1 MPLER
6 ARPSLRQGLL
16 GASVIAVLAGYGV
29 MLLALAWLSDRDR
42 REAHRQLGDQ
52 IVAVVQRGGSL
63 ASEVAGG
70 ELRVWIETGGR
81 PPRPLV
87 APPPLA
93 PGPEAAIAADRQLL
107 LAVLRQPSQ
116 PRVAGPWTLQGHH
129 YLSSTVPV
137 NRAEAPAT
145 LLVLEDVSADLR
157 RQRRTSLLLLV
168 FAGISTL
175 VTSALLRPVLNAGLR
190 PLTALGERIETIEG
204 ESLEHHRLPLEPQP
218 QELARI
224 AQAFNDLLDRLA
236 GSWERQRAFVN
247 GVSHELRTPITLV
260 AGYAARLRRRGAHL
274 APEEREQLLLIEE
287 EAGRM
292 GRLVSDLLDIARSDA
307 GQLSL
312 RRELF
317 ALPQACRQVV
327 GRLAPMADG
336 RLQLGEGDIR
346 GGEWREGE
354 GDGLGADSGAGE
366 PVLVVGDRERFE
378 QCLVNL
384 LENALKYSPPARP
397 VLIRWNLAG
406 PLAQVH
412 VCDRGPGVPQADRER
427 LLQRFQR
434 GRQTGEIPGSGIG
447 LAVVQTLMQA
457 MGGSVTIGEAPG
469 GGADFC
475 LALPRASAAPAGI
488 REGPPATPPAGPAV
502 PS

>member
-1 MPLER
+1 MPLVR
-6 ARPSLRQGLL
+6 SRPSLRQGLL

-52 IVAVVQRGGSL
+52 IAAVVQRGGSL
-63 ASEVAGG
+63 APEVAGG
-70 ELRVWIETGGR
+70 ELRVWMEAGGR

-87 APPPLA
+87 APPPLE
-93 PGPEAAIAADRQLL
+93 PEAAIAADRQLL

-116 PRVAGPWTLQGHH
+116 PRVAGPWTLRGHH

-175 VTSALLRPVLNAGLR
+175 VTSALLRPVLNAGLK
-190 PLTALGERIETIEG
+190 PLAALGERMETIEG
-204 ESLEHHRLPLEPQP
+204 ESLEHHRLPMEPQP
-218 QELARI
+218 QELAGI

-236 GSWERQRAFVN
+236 ASWERQRAFVN

-260 AGYAARLRRRGAHL
+260 GGYAARLRRRGAHL
-274 APEEREQLLLIEE
+274 APQEREQLLLIEE

-327 GRLAPMADG
+327 GRLAPMAEG
-336 RLQLGEGDIR
+336 RLQLAVGEE
-346 GGEWREGE
+346 GGN
-354 GDGLGADSGAGE
+354 GDGDPAL
-366 PVLVVGDRERFE
+366 VLGDRERFE
-378 QCLVNL
+378 QCLANL
-384 LENALKYSPPARP
+384 VENALKYSPPGSP
-397 VLIRWNLAG
+397 VLIRWDRAG
-406 PLAQVH
+406 TQARVH

-434 GRQTGEIPGSGIG
+434 GRQTGDIPGSGIG

-457 MGGSVTIGEAPG
+457 MGGAVTIGEAPR

-475 LALPRASAAPAGI
+475 LTLPMAPATTAGI
-488 REGPPATPPAGPAV
+488 MEAQPARPPAGPAA
-502 PS
+502 PF